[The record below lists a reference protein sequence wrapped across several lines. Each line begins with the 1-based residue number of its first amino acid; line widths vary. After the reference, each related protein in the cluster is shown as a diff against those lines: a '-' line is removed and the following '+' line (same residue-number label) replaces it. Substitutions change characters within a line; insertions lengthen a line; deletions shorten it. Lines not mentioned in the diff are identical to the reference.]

1 MRLINVVTLD
11 LEDFVGSHDT
21 PPYAILSH
29 TWEAREEVSYLEWQ
43 QARIDPII
51 RDRVAGRR
59 GYAKISDAARQARAL
74 GCAYLWVDTN
84 CIDKSS
90 SAELS
95 EAINSMFNWYTR
107 SKVCLV
113 HLADV
118 AAQPV
123 PPGPGAPDPSSGS
136 HPSAGRGPGDL
147 LLEAGPDLEKS
158 RWFRR
163 GWTLQEL
170 LAPRRII
177 FYSADW
183 QQVGT
188 GSSLETRL
196 SAITGI
202 SAHYLRKDNPLWAS
216 SVAEKLS
223 WLAGRTTT
231 REEDMAYCMLGIF
244 RINMPLLY
252 GEGSRAFLRL
262 QEEIIRR
269 TNDHTIF
276 AWLRPVA
283 DDDFPRVYRHDVPSI
298 LAASPRQ
305 FAGNT
310 AYSIDF
316 TSARLHNPAFTWTNA
331 GLNIEVA
338 IIYCYRS
345 HYMVINANLE
355 SNRRN
360 RGQRLC
366 VPIDGNLDRGIVGR
380 ATVAGDPII
389 MPAAW
394 ATHYRSL
401 FFPPSPEKWVSSV
414 RRPNLASSHAFLLT
428 FHDACNAAS
437 PIIISVDTRSI
448 PKMNELNL
456 AVTNHF
462 DPVSSLLELSP
473 SREDSVSRDDGST
486 ADTEDPKGLRA
497 GLHNVRKLFHE
508 SMLLITTPRSKFLVW
523 LCMYASSP
531 QNYLDNEEEDEDEV
545 DTTRAS
551 TKVTTDDK
559 LATSFIP
566 VEQDE
571 KMATAFYV
579 FRSVSV
585 DTPPSVMRDT
595 WLLEK
600 RAFLS
605 TRRHKWNQNFKEL
618 SVERGPAT
626 SIEGIRTLV
635 PLHLHIQPE
644 IDDLVNGEDEI
655 LQAYRNDETLDSQ
668 DT

>member
-1 MRLINVVTLD
+1 MRLINVDTLD

-29 TWEAREEVSYLEWQ
+29 TWQSREEISYLDWL
-43 QARIDPII
+43 QARADPVLQ
-51 RDRVAGRR
+51 DRVTGRR
-59 GYAKISDAARQARAL
+59 GYAKITGAARQAKAL

-95 EAINSMFNWYTR
+95 EAINSMFTWYTR

-118 AAQPV
+118 VAHPV
-123 PPGPGAPDPSSGS
+123 PLGPGAPGPSSSGL
-136 HPSAGRGPGDL
+136 HPGAASGPGDL
-147 LLEAGPDLEKS
+147 PLEAGPDLEKS

-183 QQVGT
+183 HQVGT

-223 WLAGRTTT
+223 WLAGRKTT

-269 TNDHTIF
+269 SNDHTIF
-276 AWLRPVA
+276 AWMRPPV
-283 DDDFPRVYRHDVPSI
+283 DDEYLRVYRHDVPSI

-305 FAGNT
+305 FVGNT

-316 TSARLHNPAFTWTNA
+316 TSARLHNPAFAWTNA

-338 IIYCYRS
+338 IISCYRS
-345 HYMVINANLE
+345 HYMVINANLA

-360 RGQRLC
+360 RDQRLC

-380 ATVAGDPII
+380 ATVAGDPVI
-389 MPAAW
+389 MPADW

-401 FFPPSPEKWVSSV
+401 FFPPSPEKWISSM
-414 RRPNLASSHAFLLT
+414 RRPNMVSSHAFLLT
-428 FHDACNAAS
+428 FRDACNATG
-437 PIIISVDTRSI
+437 PVIISVDTRSI
-448 PKMNELNL
+448 SKMNELNL

-473 SREDSVSRDDGST
+473 SREDSSNRDDGSI
-486 ADTEDPKGLRA
+486 ADTEDLKGHRVT
-497 GLHNVRKLFHE
+497 LHNARRLFHE
-508 SMLLITTPRSKFLVW
+508 SMLLITTPSSKFLVW
-523 LCMYASSP
+523 LCMYSSS
-531 QNYLDNEEEDEDEV
+531 QNYIGNEKEDQV
-545 DTTRAS
+545 DATRMS
-551 TKVTTDDK
+551 TMVTTDNK
-559 LATSFIP
+559 PATMP
-566 VEQDE
+566 PLEEQDE
-571 KMATAFYV
+571 QMATAFYV

-585 DTPPSVMRDT
+585 DTPPSIMRDT

-605 TRRHKWNQNFKEL
+605 ARRHKWNRNYKEL

-635 PLHLHIQPE
+635 PLHLHIKQE
-644 IDDLVNGEDEI
+644 SDDLVNEDDEF
-655 LQAYRNDETLDSQ
+655 LQAYRDDETLDAR
-668 DT
+668 DV